1 MKTKYTTIFSSHIRP
16 LVSEEKD
23 QHLALASMVD
33 LEKFVPEVDTDA
45 NYDLLPVAFNAFVAN
60 RVNKNG
66 DVVDTETAIAMHKNF
81 VNKPVNIEHNR
92 KSVIGTILT
101 AGFSSFGDDKPLTE
115 EEVKDMKGPFNVTLG
130 GVVWKIT
137 DKELADKIENSSD
150 PTSEDYMNISASW
163 ELGFNEYNIVILEAE
178 EKNIENA
185 RIISDPQEVEAHE
198 GKLRGFGGEG
208 KLDDGSFIY
217 RKVVNKVVPLGIG
230 LTENPAA
237 DVKGVLVAS
246 EDTQIEAEVTEQK
259 EEKISQN
266 TKTNVSIPKVEAMK
280 IENITDI
287 NDESLQTLKAS
298 AIHEYIQESLKD
310 ASEKFTSEKQEKED
324 ALAEANEKHEGLLK
338 EHETLKAEL
347 ESVKEKLASL
357 ETEKVEREMLEQFN
371 QRMASFD
378 ERYDLTDEDRKVLA
392 SQIKDLTEEDFTAFD
407 QNMTVLLS
415 SKVKTEETEEVVEEV
430 EASVAEEVV
439 ESAVENAE
447 VEKETVPVSS
457 PAEEPSITDKYSKAF
472 SIENFDIKL

>member
-1 MKTKYTTIFSSHIRP
+1 
-16 LVSEEKD
+16 
-23 QHLALASMVD
+23 
-33 LEKFVPEVDTDA
+33 
-45 NYDLLPVAFNAFVAN
+45 
-60 RVNKNG
+60 
-66 DVVDTETAIAMHKNF
+66 
-81 VNKPVNIEHNR
+81 
-92 KSVIGTILT
+92 
-101 AGFSSFGDDKPLTE
+101 
-115 EEVKDMKGPFNVTLG
+115 
-130 GVVWKIT
+130 
-137 DKELADKIENSSD
+137 
-150 PTSEDYMNISASW
+150 
-163 ELGFNEYNIVILEAE
+163 
-178 EKNIENA
+178 
-185 RIISDPQEVEAHE
+185 
-198 GKLRGFGGEG
+198 
-208 KLDDGSFIY
+208 
-217 RKVVNKVVPLGIG
+217 
-230 LTENPAA
+230 
-237 DVKGVLVAS
+237 
-246 EDTQIEAEVTEQK
+246 
-259 EEKISQN
+259 
-266 TKTNVSIPKVEAMK
+266 MK

-324 ALAEANEKHEGLLK
+324 ALAETNEKHEGLLK

-392 SQIKDLTEEDFTAFD
+392 SQIKDLTEEDFSSFD